1 MQMDHFISLGE
12 FGTLTLIRPTPEKL
26 DVVSKVQLT
35 DEHGVERIKYPAWA
49 APVLSNGFLYLRG
62 KDRLVC
68 LDLMPQDK

>member
-35 DEHGVERIKYPAWA
+35 DKHGDKRIKYPAWA
-49 APVLSNGFLYLRG
+49 APVSSQMGFSTSVERI
-62 KDRLVC
+62 DWC
-68 LDLMPQDK
+68 AWI